1 MRRLIVLTAVT
12 LGILAGPS
20 VATAAAATY
29 GPFSTYS
36 ACVQSAG
43 NREFHGYIITR
54 NCYWSGG
61 RWYYSAYYG

>member
-12 LGILAGPS
+12 LSVLAGPS
-20 VATAAAATY
+20 VGTAAAARY

-36 ACVQSAG
+36 ACVQSAA

-54 NCYWSGG
+54 SCYWSGA
-61 RWYYSAYYG
+61 WYYSAYYG